1 MTAWW
6 EDLRDLLEDE
16 LADELGTY
24 TLRTGTGTVTV
35 PAIHCW
41 PPQLANDRRV
51 TGLELLI
58 QKNPQFSQQRLLG
71 EVARTETYT
80 VRLIQHDKSRTVTG
94 AVEKILTLFPD
105 AKASNMPGGDMI
117 DEQAK
122 IDIPDGFSRVML

>member
-80 VRLIQHDKSRTVTG
+80 VRLIQHDKSRTVTE

-105 AKASNMPGGDMI
+105 AKASTIPGGDLA

>member
-24 TLRTGTGTVTV
+24 TLRMGTGTVTV
-35 PAIHCW
+35 PAVHCW